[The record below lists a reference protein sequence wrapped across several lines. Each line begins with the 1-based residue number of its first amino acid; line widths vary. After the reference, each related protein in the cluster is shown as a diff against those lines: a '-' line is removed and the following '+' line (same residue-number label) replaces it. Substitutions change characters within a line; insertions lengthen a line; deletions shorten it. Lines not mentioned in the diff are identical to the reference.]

1 MSINLLSGKTD
12 GKDWSCGIGDT
23 NDTSLAARAKPP
35 VKTYAVVGFALG
47 AMVGGAVL
55 YAHDVRAK
63 MPRSRQRLPENA

>member
-1 MSINLLSGKTD
+1 MAFNLLSGKTD

-23 NDTSLAARAKPP
+23 NDASLEARTKPL
-35 VKTYAVVGFALG
+35 VKTYAVVGFLLG

-63 MPRSRQRLPENA
+63 MPGTRMRLPENA